1 MGVLKMKKLFAE
13 FKKFINKG
21 NALSLA
27 IGVILGASF
36 TSIVT
41 TINTKIISPLIG
53 LLLGDADLS
62 NSLITVLKS
71 TVNEETGELVITN
84 AIYWGALIQAVID
97 FLLTALILFFIFKI
111 ANKVSDT
118 VKKIQD
124 IENIVAYK
132 MERKIKLTKKEK
144 AIAEKMAKA
153 KEDAARKAEEEKN
166 KIPEPT
172 FEEKQLALLH
182 SINNNLIELNSRET
196 VSN

>member
-1 MGVLKMKKLFAE
+1 MKKLFEE
-13 FKKFINKG
+13 FRKFINKG

-27 IGVILGASF
+27 IGVILGAAF

-71 TVNEETGELVITN
+71 TTDPETGEVVITN
-84 AIYWGALIQAVID
+84 AIYWGTLIQAIID
-97 FLLTALILFFIFKI
+97 FLLTAIILFTIFKI
-111 ANKVSDT
+111 ATKVTNS

-124 IENIVAYK
+124 KEAIVAYK
-132 MERKIKLTKKEK
+132 LERKIKLTKKEK
-144 AIAEKMAKA
+144 LIAEKMAKD
-153 KEDAARKAEEEKN
+153 KEEKARKELEEKN
-166 KIPEPT
+166 RIPEPT
-172 FEEKQLALLH
+172 FEEKQLALLQ
-182 SINNNLIELNSRET
+182 SIPDNLAKFNEK